1 MIYDLGAHGGGVGRN
16 STKAHHEVRAHKNT
30 KVGGRDMWAL
40 IWARVCI
47 YALFLLKPYSKPYSV

>member
-30 KVGGRDMWAL
+30 KVGGRDVGTHLGAGVHL
-40 IWARVCI
+40 RLVPPKAIFEAV
-47 YALFLLKPYSKPYSV
+47 